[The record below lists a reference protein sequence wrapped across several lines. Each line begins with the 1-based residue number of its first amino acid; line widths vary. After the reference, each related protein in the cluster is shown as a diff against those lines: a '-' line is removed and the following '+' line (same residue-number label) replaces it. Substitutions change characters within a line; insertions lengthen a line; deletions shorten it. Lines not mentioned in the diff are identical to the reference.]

1 MTTIITKNGS
11 GAPTAGQLSE
21 GELAVDLTNKEL
33 YTKSGST
40 VIKIGGTGGGETG
53 TFTDLTATS
62 SFTSPGIDDN
72 ANATAITI
80 DSSEN
85 VGIGRDTPSEKLD
98 VMTAENADLGP
109 ISIALGGPSTNNR
122 RALWTK
128 DTTTRDMSFYAAAGA
143 STSNTVF
150 YRNNTDES
158 MRIDASG
165 NVGIGTTNPQ
175 KELEVHSDGTT
186 QVRLVGGDTGGA
198 ILNFGTAAIPADARM
213 VYSNVSKLMQFR
225 TNNGAYAL
233 NIDGTGNVGIG
244 TASPDATLTVKPQSA
259 AIGTH
264 ENQNW
269 SYDSTNTGVEFDL
282 KLKQVVSS
290 GLVKYKFDLR
300 NSGTSYDNNL
310 VLDRGN
316 VGIGVTD
323 PQHSLDINTGATT
336 RVKTGDGT
344 RSLISGVW
352 SSKPRIQASGADLDI
367 TAVGSNAI
375 TMQTN
380 GTERMRIDSSGN
392 LLVGTASAGALASP
406 NRGLIDINGSSDS
419 ALEFKTAG
427 VTHGYLYESGSEFR
441 VANLTAHPLTF
452 YTDNNERMR
461 LDASGNLQLGI
472 TSGSNRRLYL
482 RASANNSTNYA
493 CQMENSG
500 AQNLFFVRSDGA
512 FNTGEGTSSPY
523 NNTTAAAANLNVS
536 SNGFLGRSTSSIRYK
551 ENVRDYTGSI
561 DALRPVMFNSI
572 NEDDD
577 KDYAGFIAEEV
588 HETGLVEFVQYDDQ
602 GRPDAVNY
610 ANMVALLVKEIQDL
624 KAEVAALKGA

>member
-40 VIKIGGTGGGETG
+40 VIKIGSQGGSSG

-80 DSSEN
+80 DASEN
-85 VGIGRDTPSEKLD
+85 VGIGTDSPDQTLHVHKGS
-98 VMTAENADLGP
+98 
-109 ISIALGGPSTNNR
+109 
-122 RALWTK
+122 
-128 DTTTRDMSFYAAAGA
+128 AGA
-143 STSNTVF
+143 VGSQANSVLTLENSGSAILQFLTPNTADQQIRFGDPQDNGAGYLNYSHAVGSMTF
-150 YRNNTDES
+150 GVNGPER

-165 NVGIGTTNPQ
+165 NVGIGTSNPSTSLDIVRAGVQPLRIESTTSDSVQMLLKNTAGNALIKGVGSNIVLPSGNLGIGTDAPNRALTVKSASGVPAELVSDAASSLLAFFDAGTGVRPSVGSSGSDLILNATSERMRITNTGKVLVNNTAYGSLGQ
-175 KELEVHSDGTT
+175 LAVKQDADNAGIAIVDSTASNTFTIENNAASCKFHINTSKDFVFATTSSDTERVRINASGNLLVGTSDGSFVNGGGIKIANT
-186 QVRLVGGDTGGA
+186 QAARLKLCDSDSAGTGSADGFELTQA
-198 ILNFGTAAIPADARM
+198 GTAAYIYQNENDFMA
-213 VYSNVSKLMQFR
+213 FG
-225 TNNGAYAL
+225 TNA
-233 NIDGTGNVGIG
+233 
-244 TASPDATLTVKPQSA
+244 
-259 AIGTH
+259 
-264 ENQNW
+264 
-269 SYDSTNTGVEFDL
+269 
-282 KLKQVVSS
+282 
-290 GLVKYKFDLR
+290 
-300 NSGTSYDNNL
+300 
-310 VLDRGN
+310 
-316 VGIGVTD
+316 
-323 PQHSLDINTGATT
+323 
-336 RVKTGDGT
+336 
-344 RSLISGVW
+344 
-352 SSKPRIQASGADLDI
+352 
-367 TAVGSNAI
+367 
-375 TMQTN
+375 
-380 GTERMRIDSSGN
+380 TERMRIDS
-392 LLVGTASAGALASP
+392 
-406 NRGLIDINGSSDS
+406 
-419 ALEFKTAG
+419 
-427 VTHGYLYESGSEFR
+427 
-441 VANLTAHPLTF
+441 
-452 YTDNNERMR
+452 
-461 LDASGNLQLGI
+461 SGNLQLGI

>member
-1 MTTIITKNGS
+1 
-11 GAPTAGQLSE
+11 
-21 GELAVDLTNKEL
+21 
-33 YTKSGST
+33 
-40 VIKIGGTGGGETG
+40 
-53 TFTDLTATS
+53 
-62 SFTSPGIDDN
+62 
-72 ANATAITI
+72 
-80 DSSEN
+80 
-85 VGIGRDTPSEKLD
+85 
-98 VMTAENADLGP
+98 
-109 ISIALGGPSTNNR
+109 
-122 RALWTK
+122 
-128 DTTTRDMSFYAAAGA
+128 
-143 STSNTVF
+143 
-150 YRNNTDES
+150 
-158 MRIDASG
+158 
-165 NVGIGTTNPQ
+165 
-175 KELEVHSDGTT
+175 
-186 QVRLVGGDTGGA
+186 
-198 ILNFGTAAIPADARM
+198 
-213 VYSNVSKLMQFR
+213 
-225 TNNGAYAL
+225 
-233 NIDGTGNVGIG
+233 
-244 TASPDATLTVKPQSA
+244 LTVKPQSA

-316 VGIGVTD
+316 VGIGESNPSTRLDVSTNAGNGNAGQLVKVTNTNTSSGTAKTLTIGTDNYFASNPGMTVVAESGLSFGVGDGSDLAAQRDLVINASGSVGIGVTD

-352 SSKPRIQASGADLDI
+352 GSQPRIQASGADLDI

-380 GTERMRIDSSGN
+380 GTERMRIDS
-392 LLVGTASAGALASP
+392 
-406 NRGLIDINGSSDS
+406 
-419 ALEFKTAG
+419 
-427 VTHGYLYESGSEFR
+427 
-441 VANLTAHPLTF
+441 
-452 YTDNNERMR
+452 
-461 LDASGNLQLGI
+461 SGNLQLGI